1 MLVMEMSNKKQ
12 QIPAIRFN
20 GFTDAWEQRKLGDTF
35 EFSVSTNSL
44 SRAQLNYEKGNIKS
58 IHYGDI
64 LIKYNS
70 ILEITKDK
78 IPFITD
84 GSIEKY
90 KPNLLENGDVVFAD
104 AAEDETVGKAVEI
117 NGISDEYV
125 VAGLHTIVARPK
137 EKMAKYF
144 SGYYINAD
152 VYQRQLLRLMQGTK
166 VSSISKGNLKKTIV
180 AYPKNLAEQQKIGS
194 FFKQLDNAIALH
206 QRQLDNYK
214 VLKKAILQKIFNQE
228 LRFKD
233 ENGNEYPKW
242 MRRTVNDIGEVVTGT
257 TPSTKEKTYYN
268 NGIYPWVTPTDI
280 VQKNIDSTPRKLTE
294 QGLSKGRMLPE
305 NTVLVT
311 CIASI
316 GKNAILKQKGSCNQ
330 QINAIVCN
338 NNHNYEFVFYLME
351 KNTDVLKS
359 LAGKGTMD
367 IVNKDIFSKMH
378 VNVPC
383 LEEQLIIGKFLSE
396 LDGKIED
403 EHKFVNLMKKQKQGL
418 MQRMFV

>member
-1 MLVMEMSNKKQ
+1 MTENLK
-12 QIPAIRFN
+12 IPEIRYSE
-20 GFTDAWEQRKLGDTF
+20 FTKPWEQRKLGDTF

-180 AYPKNLAEQQKIGS
+180 AYPKNLAEQQKISS
-194 FFKQLDNAIALH
+194 FFKQLDDTIALH
-206 QRQLDNYK
+206 QRQLNDYKQLKKSMLQKMFPQDGEKVPKIRFDGFTKEWEQRKLGDCFAERNERMSEGELISVTINSGVVKASSLDRKDNSSEDKSNYK
-214 VLKKAILQKIFNQE
+214 KVEIGDIAYNSMRMWQGASGVSRYSGILSPAYTVIVPKKQISSVFFSYLFKLNKMIQTFQANSQGLTSDTWNLKYPVLKDIKVYVPNYEEQNKIGNFFKQLDDTIAFHQQK
-228 LRFKD
+228 
-233 ENGNEYPKW
+233 
-242 MRRTVNDIGEVVTGT
+242 VND
-257 TPSTKEKTYYN
+257 Y
-268 NGIYPWVTPTDI
+268 
-280 VQKNIDSTPRKLTE
+280 
-294 QGLSKGRMLPE
+294 
-305 NTVLVT
+305 
-311 CIASI
+311 
-316 GKNAILKQKGSCNQ
+316 Q
-330 QINAIVCN
+330 QV
-338 NNHNYEFVFYLME
+338 
-351 KNTDVLKS
+351 
-359 LAGKGTMD
+359 
-367 IVNKDIFSKMH
+367 
-378 VNVPC
+378 
-383 LEEQLIIGKFLSE
+383 
-396 LDGKIED
+396 
-403 EHKFVNLMKKQKQGL
+403 KKALLQQ
-418 MQRMFV
+418 MFV